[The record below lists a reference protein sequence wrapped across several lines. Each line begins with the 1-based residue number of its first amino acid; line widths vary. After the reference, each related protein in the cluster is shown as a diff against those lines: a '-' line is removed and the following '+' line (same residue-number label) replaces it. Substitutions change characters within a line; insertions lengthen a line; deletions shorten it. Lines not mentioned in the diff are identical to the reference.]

1 MSLSCLY
8 SLSLAKKEYIPFYL
22 ISKFKPKSLGSI
34 IKLYELNHN
43 CMGCEYKILNVCVCV
58 CELEFSLCKFV
69 NKFVRN

>member
-58 CELEFSLCKFV
+58 
-69 NKFVRN
+69 